1 MSSLYD
7 LLGVPRTASTTE
19 IKKAYLKL
27 ARTHH
32 PDKGGDPEKFK
43 EIARANEILTD
54 EVRRRRYD
62 ELGVT
67 DDSPQGMSTAQS
79 GMGGMP
85 FPFHSPFEMNVNL
98 QDLFGNMFQ
107 GMGMGMGPPGGP
119 GGPGG
124 QRKGKKPSPT
134 IQTVPLRL
142 EQYYLGHQFDLNIHR
157 QAFCTSCD
165 HTGAISKETCRRCH
179 GSGSVTQVVQMG
191 PMAMHTTGPC
201 TECQGRGQKVLESC
215 GACAG
220 SGFTQQNRKLVVN
233 IPAGTRPQEVIVFP
247 EVCSDHASFERP
259 GDVHIILQEDPGDPA
274 YSTFRRTGDQFQHL
288 ETTVTLSLSESLL
301 GTVVQIDGHPGYD
314 EGLFVDLPAGI
325 FPKDTFVLEELG
337 MPLLRE
343 KGKYGEL
350 RIHIEVAVSSEERER
365 MAVAGAEALAGI
377 LGIFVR
383 PASCPQE
390 AIQRPT
396 RAGSKSA

>member
-1 MSSLYD
+1 MSLYD
-7 LLGVPRTASTTE
+7 TLGVPRTATTAE

-43 EIARANEILTD
+43 EIAHANEVLTD

-67 DDSPQGMSTAQS
+67 DDSPGPMGSQG
-79 GMGGMP
+79 GGMP
-85 FPFHSPFEMNVNL
+85 FPFPSPFEMNVNL

-107 GMGMGMGPPGGP
+107 GMGMGP

-142 EQYYLGHQFDLNIHR
+142 EQYYLGHSFELNIHR
-157 QAFCTSCD
+157 QAFCSLCD
-165 HTGAISKETCRRCH
+165 HTGAKSKETCRRCH

-201 TECQGRGQKVLESC
+201 TECMGRGQKVLESC
-215 GACAG
+215 GPCGG
-220 SGFTQQNRKLVVN
+220 SGFIQQTRKLMVN
-233 IPAGTRPQEVIVFP
+233 IPPGTRPQETIVFS
-247 EVCSDHASFERP
+247 EVCSDHASFEKP
-259 GDVHIILQEDPGDPA
+259 GDVHILLQEDPGDPA
-274 YSTFRRTGDQFQHL
+274 FTAFRRSGDQSQHL
-288 ETTVTLSLSESLL
+288 ETTVRLSLSQSLL
-301 GTVVQIDGHPGYD
+301 GTVIQMDGHPGYD
-314 EGLFVDLPAGI
+314 EGLFIEIPAGT
-325 FPKDTFVLEELG
+325 FPKDVFVLEGMG
-337 MPLLRE
+337 MPFLRE

-350 RIHIEVAVSSEERER
+350 RIHIEVTVSEEERGR
-365 MAVAGAEALAGI
+365 MAVEGAEALARV
-377 LGIFVR
+377 LGVFVT
-383 PASCPQE
+383 PVVCPPE
-390 AIQRPT
+390 AVQRPT
-396 RAGSKSA
+396 RAKAV